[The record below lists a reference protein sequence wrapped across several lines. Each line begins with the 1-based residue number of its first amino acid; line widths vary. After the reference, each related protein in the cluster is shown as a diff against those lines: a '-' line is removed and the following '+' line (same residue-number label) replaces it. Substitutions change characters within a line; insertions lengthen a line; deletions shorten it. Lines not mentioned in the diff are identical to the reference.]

1 MNYQL
6 ELEKILK
13 EEEGKTPKL
22 LLHACCGPCSSYVI
36 EYLNK
41 YFDITIL
48 YYNPNISPQEEFT
61 KRLKEIERL
70 IKEIPHENKLE
81 LIEGRYDYNEFI
93 NISKGLED
101 CPEGGERCFKCYRLR
116 LEESAKYAKENNYDY
131 FGTTLS
137 ISPYKNSK
145 KLNEIGEELSNKYG
159 IKYLYSDF
167 KKKNG
172 YRRSIELSNEYNL
185 YRQDYC
191 GCIYSK
197 EEKIKKDKEKG
208 F

>member
-61 KRLKEIERL
+61 KR
-70 IKEIPHENKLE
+70 
-81 LIEGRYDYNEFI
+81 
-93 NISKGLED
+93 
-101 CPEGGERCFKCYRLR
+101 
-116 LEESAKYAKENNYDY
+116 
-131 FGTTLS
+131 
-137 ISPYKNSK
+137 
-145 KLNEIGEELSNKYG
+145 
-159 IKYLYSDF
+159 
-167 KKKNG
+167 
-172 YRRSIELSNEYNL
+172 
-185 YRQDYC
+185 
-191 GCIYSK
+191 
-197 EEKIKKDKEKG
+197 
-208 F
+208 